1 MGTVVR
7 FERQT
12 DALAKL
18 RQPDLVL
25 DIRARLAIDA
35 DRIEQ
40 AASACEIVVGCIE
53 SLQRSLATLDGLQRS
68 LLACEDGQP
77 IELHTTAVK
86 SQLSSQLESVAS
98 ILRTLGDASEE
109 VSRVGAA
116 MERQALT

>member
-1 MGTVVR
+1 M
-7 FERQT
+7 
-12 DALAKL
+12 
-18 RQPDLVL
+18 L